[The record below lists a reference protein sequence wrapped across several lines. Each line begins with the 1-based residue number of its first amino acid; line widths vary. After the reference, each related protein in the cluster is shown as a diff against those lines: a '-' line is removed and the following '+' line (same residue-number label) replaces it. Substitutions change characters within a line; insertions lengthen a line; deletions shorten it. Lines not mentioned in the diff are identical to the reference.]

1 MNTTNVSSLIGTD
14 DNILFFDNYDAH
26 IDIVPCYKKVTDT
39 GKKVEEIPVAG
50 VIPILLTVGNKRY
63 PATYTTFIST
73 PIGDISQEEVLLEAP
88 YAINF
93 RDSVYYQ
100 IDESGELI
108 YCICKSKVS
117 DTQYKVKFRRNIL
130 NSNIDNNGSQSSIKV
145 YDLGSIHTPHTSSD
159 LGLITPTKFALK
171 VKGDTESKFSWSFS
185 IHVSLNINGVI
196 ATYDRSYGLGRPSI
210 NTVMKFLCDAFKSNP
225 VLTDW
230 NIEYIPDDE
239 NKEYTIEFTQK
250 LEKVHK
256 CNITMNYKW
265 DYINEKLELKKI
277 QEYNDTSPHPSGKLI
292 LIYREMARNLPQ
304 GQSKY
309 PSYNYNTN

>member
-73 PIGDISQEEVLLEAP
+73 PLGDISQEEILLDSV

-93 RDSVYYQ
+93 RDGVYYQ

-117 DTQYKVKFRRNIL
+117 ETQYRVKFRRNIL
-130 NSNIDNNGSQSSIKV
+130 NSNVNDTSGLSTIRV
-145 YDLGSIHTPHTSSD
+145 YDLGSIHTPHTSS
-159 LGLITPTKFALK
+159 GIVTPTKFTLVGTSNGTRPTTPFINVSA
-171 VKGDTESKFSWSFS
+171 S
-185 IHVSLNINGVI
+185 ININGRI
-196 ATYDRSYGLGRPSI
+196 TSYSKTYGLTSPSI
-210 NTVMKFLCDAFKSNP
+210 DVIMKDMYDSLKSNST
-225 VLTDW
+225 LTDW
-230 NIEYIPDDE
+230 NLNYIADSGS
-239 NKEYTIEFTQK
+239 KKYTIEFTQK
-250 LEKVHK
+250 LDKVHK
-256 CNITMNYKW
+256 CNITFTYSLRDMVSK
-265 DYINEKLELKKI
+265 ITFKKT
-277 QEYNDTSPHPSGKLI
+277 QEYNDTTPHPEGKLI